1 MLEIFGYLY
10 FSCEYKVQ
18 MAQKISIALNAIPSG
33 SRDLVEFAFFV
44 VVGITAGS
52 LGMIWMKK
60 LINDN
65 RKE

>member
-1 MLEIFGYLY
+1 MYANWKFIYQVLLT
-10 FSCEYKVQ
+10 CEYKVQ

-52 LGMIWMKK
+52 LGMI
-60 LINDN
+60 
-65 RKE
+65 

>member
-1 MLEIFGYLY
+1 
-10 FSCEYKVQ
+10 